1 MPLTPQQEFEILP
14 ILDSAL
20 AAPLNKAVIYRCS
33 ISRASYLARMI
44 NGLRYDSAIE
54 SIQMYKPDE
63 PLYGLGLYSNLLA
76 EPHEA
81 GLVVAN
87 LPQPTDS
94 LVWRFIQALATTST
108 IPLEHSLSYA
118 RTRLHKLQKKHPEML
133 ALWIDDYPEICVKC
147 GKPAHEELVT
157 VDIDIDPTR
166 PVPAP
171 TDEDYAKARQS
182 R

>member
-1 MPLTPQQEFEILP
+1 
-14 ILDSAL
+14 
-20 AAPLNKAVIYRCS
+20 
-33 ISRASYLARMI
+33 
-44 NGLRYDSAIE
+44 
-54 SIQMYKPDE
+54 
-63 PLYGLGLYSNLLA
+63 
-76 EPHEA
+76 
-81 GLVVAN
+81 
-87 LPQPTDS
+87 
-94 LVWRFIQALATTST
+94 
-108 IPLEHSLSYA
+108 
-118 RTRLHKLQKKHPEML
+118 ML